1 MMIRVRGKEHPWR
14 EGMTVADLLKELND
28 PYPYAVVRIN
38 SSVISRPN
46 FVKTAIPDGAEIFLI
61 PMIAGG

>member
-1 MMIRVRGKEHPWR
+1 MIRVRGKEHPWR

-28 PYPYAVVRIN
+28 PYSYAVVRIDGR
-38 SSVISRPN
+38 VISRPN
-46 FVKTAIPDGAEIFLI
+46 FEKTAIPDGAEIFLI

>member
-1 MMIRVRGKEHPWR
+1 MMIKVGGKEYPWQK
-14 EGMTVADLLKELND
+14 GMTVADLLKDLND

-38 SSVISRPN
+38 GSVISRPH
-46 FVKTAIPDGAEIFLI
+46 FEKTSVPDGAEIFLI

>member
-1 MMIRVRGKEHPWR
+1 MMVRVGGKEHAWW

-28 PYPYAVVRIN
+28 PYPYVVARIN
-38 SSVISRPN
+38 GSVISRPD
-46 FVKTAIPDGAEIFLI
+46 FERTPIPDGAEVFLI

>member
-1 MMIRVRGKEHPWR
+1 MMIRVRGEEHPWR

-28 PYPYAVVRIN
+28 PYPYAVVRMNGI
-38 SSVISRPN
+38 VISRPD
-46 FVKTAIPDGAEIFLI
+46 FEKTEIPDGVEIFLI